1 MSIDIESEWRPATKL
16 NVIGGALDFTALDP
30 LPEGVTRDQ
39 VEEICYTV
47 RELYGD
53 YVDELVTETTL
64 SQREAQTW
72 VLRTLAHDGT
82 DPLSYEAIGLYI
94 WAIGRATEGDPLS
107 RTIVTDYYDRART
120 KVERAEATVKRTGPP
135 PYPDD
140 VYDDPAMLWVDTPV
154 AERLQRHRQP
164 NETFSDCL
172 ARLLDESVGA
182 VSLEAFV
189 ETYRTERDADYVAV
203 DTVYPDWDAE
213 LRVVAGVPEDG
224 SEPDVVADTAALR
237 VDGNAYH
244 FTVSDESDPTHADS
258 HVVVYAERDDV
269 SVAIA
274 DGTDRLETA
283 LAGVERSLPNLV
295 SQLRFVGATAL
306 AVGTEPA
313 GAGANLVPVFEVE
326 PDSEPLAFLERIALD
341 DRTLDVGRVSPVT
354 VAAYRERS
362 ETARLLWADG
372 NGPLEQRALP
382 DDPVDRR
389 ESIPDRVLRTST

>member
-1 MSIDIESEWRPATKL
+1 
-16 NVIGGALDFTALDP
+16 
-30 LPEGVTRDQ
+30 
-39 VEEICYTV
+39 
-47 RELYGD
+47 
-53 YVDELVTETTL
+53 
-64 SQREAQTW
+64 
-72 VLRTLAHDGT
+72 
-82 DPLSYEAIGLYI
+82 
-94 WAIGRATEGDPLS
+94 
-107 RTIVTDYYDRART
+107 
-120 KVERAEATVKRTGPP
+120 
-135 PYPDD
+135 
-140 VYDDPAMLWVDTPV
+140 
-154 AERLQRHRQP
+154 
-164 NETFSDCL
+164 
-172 ARLLDESVGA
+172 
-182 VSLEAFV
+182 
-189 ETYRTERDADYVAV
+189 
-203 DTVYPDWDAE
+203 
-213 LRVVAGVPEDG
+213 
-224 SEPDVVADTAALR
+224 
-237 VDGNAYH
+237 
-244 FTVSDESDPTHADS
+244 
-258 HVVVYAERDDV
+258 VYAERDDV